1 MVSRIT
7 LLAVGVL
14 SCAASSLHGGS
25 NPKSMTATR
34 VSLPPKID
42 GYGDDDAWSRATAYG
57 GFVQRE
63 PAEGAEPTEKTEVK
77 VVYDDEALY
86 FFLMMHDSEPS
97 KIVQR
102 LARRDNL
109 VESDYIS
116 IRIDSYHD
124 HQTGVEFT
132 INASGTK
139 VDYLQYDDATREDG
153 SWDPVW
159 DVQTRVVADG
169 WCAEVKIPFRIL
181 RYDVDNSSWG
191 INVLRRI
198 SRKNEYDYWAF
209 IPRSANGFI
218 SMFGHLNGLEH
229 LPSPAQAEVLPY
241 SVAIGQFQPQ
251 TSSRAQ
257 QKEFR
262 PNAGFDGKYGL
273 KSNFTV
279 DLTVNPDFGQVEA
292 DPEVLNLTTIET
304 FYPEKRP
311 FFIEGTQILRFT
323 TFGDDFGPGLFYSRR
338 IGSAITV
345 EPPSGSI
352 ITDEPRAATI
362 LGAAKI
368 TGKTTS
374 GLSIGALEAMTQK
387 ETATFRDSA
396 GNSTTTT
403 AQPFTNYSLVRMKQ
417 DLWNNSNVGLI
428 VTSVARKDGLP
439 ANTGGGDWNLKFDN
453 STYAVSGFLAHSHT
467 YDPITLEEKEG
478 SAGKLRI
485 GKDGGAP
492 WLWVVSGDFTSKRY
506 DIDDIGFFRRPND
519 RGIIGDLQYT
529 EYIPGDVIRY
539 YYVGYTHNLRW
550 TFDGAAI
557 IREGHARALFQL
569 LNFYLL
575 KFDFG
580 FDSPAYDDRES
591 RGYGLYRTPQK
602 YFSRIGFETDQRGMI
617 VGSLDWNYV
626 YDFAGQRTSNTQ
638 AAMTIHPTTAM
649 EVQAKLGYTHTRDL
663 EGYVD
668 LAYPQNIFGHR
679 DVDQTDFILR
689 GSLVFSHNLTL
700 EIYNQLFF
708 AKRQYYAFSYLDSSS
723 NLRATAYSG
732 ATAINQI
739 AMHTNVVLR
748 WEYLPGSTMY
758 LVWTHGRDFA
768 ESGGFGRSYSDELD
782 RTFTTAPANV
792 FMLKISYWYSL

>member
-1 MVSRIT
+1 MMPRIPLLVVIVLACAVSF
-7 LLAVGVL
+7 
-14 SCAASSLHGGS
+14 LHGGS
-25 NPKSMTATR
+25 NSKSMTATR
-34 VSLPPKID
+34 ISVSPKID
-42 GYGDDDAWSRATAYG
+42 GHGDDDAWSKATVYG
-57 GFVQRE
+57 GFLQRE
-63 PAEGAEPTEKTEVK
+63 PMEGMEATEKSEVK
-77 VVYDDEALY
+77 VVYDNEAIY
-86 FFLMMHDSEPS
+86 FFLMMYDSEPE
-97 KIVQR
+97 KIVRR

-124 HQTGVEFT
+124 HQTCAEFT

-159 DVQTRVVADG
+159 DVQTRVVANG
-169 WCAEVKIPFRIL
+169 WCAEVKIPFSTL

-218 SMFGHLNGLEH
+218 SLFGHLDGLEH
-229 LPSPAQAEVLPY
+229 LPSPAHAEILPY
-241 SVAIGQFQPQ
+241 VVASRQFQPQ
-251 TSSRAQ
+251 TSSRVQ
-257 QKEFR
+257 QNEFR

-338 IGSAITV
+338 IGSALTI
-345 EPPSGSI
+345 EPPPGSV
-352 ITDEPRAATI
+352 ITDEPRATAI

-368 TGKTTS
+368 TGKTTT
-374 GLSIGALEAMTQK
+374 GLSVGVLEAMTQK
-387 ETATFRDSA
+387 ETVTFRDSV
-396 GNSTTTT
+396 GNSNTST

-417 DLWNNSNVGLI
+417 DLWSNSNVGMI
-428 VTSVARKDGLP
+428 ATSVARKEGLP
-439 ANTGGGDWNLKFDN
+439 ANTGGIDWNLKFAN
-453 STYAVSGFLAHSHT
+453 SMYAVSGFFAHSHT
-467 YDPITLEEKEG
+467 YDQITLAEKEG

-506 DIDDIGFFRRPND
+506 DIDDIGFFRSPND
-519 RGIIGDLQYT
+519 LGIIGDLEYID
-529 EYIPGDVIRY
+529 YIPGDVFRTY
-539 YYVGYTHNLRW
+539 YIGYNHHLRW
-550 TFDGAAI
+550 NFDGAAI

-569 LNFYLL
+569 LNYYLL

-580 FDSPAYDDRES
+580 FDSPAYDDKES

-617 VGSLDWNYV
+617 VASFDENYV
-626 YDFAGQRTSNTQ
+626 YDIAGQRTSNTQ
-638 AAMTIHPTTAM
+638 AAMTIHPTTAL
-649 EVQAKLGYTHTRDL
+649 ELQVKLGYIHTRNL
-663 EGYVD
+663 EGYVN
-668 LAYPQNIFGHR
+668 LASPQNIFGHR
-679 DVDQTDFILR
+679 DLDQTDFTLR
-689 GSLVFSHNLTL
+689 GSFVFTHNLTL

-708 AKRQYYAFSYLDSSS
+708 AKRQYYSFSYLDSSS
-723 NLRATAYSG
+723 NLRATSYSG
-732 ATAINQI
+732 ATAINQT
-739 AMHTNVVLR
+739 AVHTNVVLR

-758 LVWTHGRDFA
+758 LVWTHGRNFNEA
-768 ESGGFGRSYSDELD
+768 GGFGRSYGDELD
-782 RTFTTAPANV
+782 KTFTSAPDNV